1 LINQINKNLSHF
13 VYDQLGCNLLG
24 GYMSA
29 VQKSLRI
36 PQETVQEI
44 EQLASESGSDF
55 SSIAKDLLTE
65 AIKMRHCPGIIFAE
79 GVTGRRARV
88 AGTGLE
94 VWEVIS
100 TFKSASQNF
109 KRLKKALHWLT
120 EQQIRAAIGYYN
132 AYRDEIDLQIKR
144 NESWS
149 KKELFER
156 HPFLSKEQA

>member
-1 LINQINKNLSHF
+1 MRSI
-13 VYDQLGCNLLG
+13 
-24 GYMSA
+24 
-29 VQKSLRI
+29 QKSLRI
-36 PQETVQEI
+36 PQRTVKEI
-44 EQLASESGSDF
+44 EQLARESERDF
-55 SSIAKDLLTE
+55 SSIANALLAE

-100 TFKSASQNF
+100 TFKGVNRDF
-109 KRLKKALHWLT
+109 KRLKKAYHWLT
-120 EQQIRAAIGYYN
+120 EQQLKAAIGYYE

-149 KKELFER
+149 KEALLKR
-156 HPFLSKEQA
+156 YPFLSKEHG

>member
-1 LINQINKNLSHF
+1 MRAI
-13 VYDQLGCNLLG
+13 
-24 GYMSA
+24 
-29 VQKSLRI
+29 QKSLRI
-36 PQETVQEI
+36 PQRTVKEI
-44 EQLASESGSDF
+44 EQLARESERDF
-55 SSIAKDLLTE
+55 SSIANALLAE

-100 TFKSASQNF
+100 TFKGVNRDF
-109 KRLKKALHWLT
+109 KRLKKAYHWLT
-120 EQQIRAAIGYYN
+120 EQQLKAAIGYYE

-149 KKELFER
+149 KEALLKR
-156 HPFLSKEQA
+156 YPFLSKEHG